1 MQTRMRK
8 KFGLFDLII
17 CSSAIVL
24 LIIATKPDILPRTK
38 ETPLETKPSQVIVRF
53 HGKDQMF
60 SLKDAYSIDAQKIGC
75 ASGNAY
81 QTRTTDTRGM
91 SYDTFALCC
100 SSGEEGSQCEIKKSF

>member
-1 MQTRMRK
+1 MRK

-24 LIIATKPDILPRTK
+24 LVIATKPDILPRTK

-60 SLKDAYSIDAQKIGC
+60 SLKDAYSIDPGKIGC

-81 QTRTTDTRGM
+81 QITTTDTRGVF
-91 SYDTFALCC
+91 YNIFALCC
-100 SSGEEGSQCEIKKSF
+100 SYIEEGPQCEIKKVL